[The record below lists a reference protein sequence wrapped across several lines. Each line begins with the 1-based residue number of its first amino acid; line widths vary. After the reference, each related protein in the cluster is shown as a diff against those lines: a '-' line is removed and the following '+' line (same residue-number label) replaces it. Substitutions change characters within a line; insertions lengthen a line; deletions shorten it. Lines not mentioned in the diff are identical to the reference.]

1 MKKFLFAAGAA
12 LLMMSCQQP
21 SGATMETEKGIRLA
35 YVRIDSMQSQ
45 YLYFQELVDELQ
57 QEEEEI
63 ISELQR
69 RQQSLQENIA
79 LYQQEAPKM
88 SARQR
93 EANEAD
99 LMRVQ
104 QQYLAIEQGAQQQ
117 LAQKQ
122 NDLTKQL
129 RKDMDNAIEVLKEEL
144 NLDFILLYEEGGQII
159 YANTE
164 FDITEQMV
172 DMLNENREAVTK
184 ETSTEESTDTSAV
197 E

>member
-1 MKKFLFAAGAA
+1 MKKILFAATAA

-21 SGATMETEKGIRLA
+21 ASNVSTEQGIRLA

-45 YLYFQELVDELQ
+45 YLYFQELVTELQ
-57 QEEEEI
+57 AEEEEI
-63 ISELQR
+63 VTELQR

-88 SARQR
+88 TPRQR

-104 QQYLAIEQGAQQQ
+104 QQYMAIEQGAQQK

-122 NDLTKQL
+122 SDLTVQL
-129 RKDMDNAIEVLKEEL
+129 RKDMDKAIEVLKDEL

-159 YANTE
+159 YANNNY
-164 FDITEQMV
+164 DITEQMV
-172 DMLNENREAVTK
+172 TMLNANREVPAEDVKATV
-184 ETSTEESTDTSAV
+184 SDTSAA

>member
-1 MKKFLFAAGAA
+1 MKKILFAATAA

-21 SGATMETEKGIRLA
+21 ATNVSTEQGIRLA

-45 YLYFQELVDELQ
+45 YLYFQELVTELQ
-57 QEEEEI
+57 AEEEEI
-63 ISELQR
+63 VTELQR
-69 RQQSLQENIA
+69 RQHSLQENIA

-88 SARQR
+88 TPRQR

-104 QQYLAIEQGAQQQ
+104 QQYMAIEQGAQQK

-122 NDLTKQL
+122 SDLTVQL
-129 RKDMDNAIEVLKEEL
+129 RKDMDKAIEVLKNEL

-159 YANTE
+159 YANNNY
-164 FDITEQMV
+164 DITEQMV
-172 DMLNENREAVTK
+172 TLLNENREVPAEDVE
-184 ETSTEESTDTSAV
+184 ETVSDTSAA

>member
-1 MKKFLFAAGAA
+1 MKKILFAATAA

-21 SGATMETEKGIRLA
+21 ASNVSTEQGIRLA

-45 YLYFQELVDELQ
+45 YLYFQELVTELQ
-57 QEEEEI
+57 AEEEEI
-63 ISELQR
+63 VTELQR

-88 SARQR
+88 TPRQR

-104 QQYLAIEQGAQQQ
+104 QQYMAIEQGAQQK

-122 NDLTKQL
+122 SDLTVQL
-129 RKDMDNAIEVLKEEL
+129 RKDMDKAIEVLKDEL

-159 YANTE
+159 YANNNY
-164 FDITEQMV
+164 DITEQMV
-172 DMLNENREAVTK
+172 TLLNENREVPAEDVEEAV
-184 ETSTEESTDTSAV
+184 SDTSAA

>member
-1 MKKFLFAAGAA
+1 MKKILFAATAA

-21 SGATMETEKGIRLA
+21 ATNVSTEQGIRLA

-45 YLYFQELVDELQ
+45 YLYFQELVTELQ
-57 QEEEEI
+57 AEEEEI
-63 ISELQR
+63 VTELQR

-88 SARQR
+88 TPRQR

-104 QQYLAIEQGAQQQ
+104 QQYMAIEQGAQQK

-122 NDLTKQL
+122 SDLTVQL
-129 RKDMDNAIEVLKEEL
+129 RKDMDKAIEVLKDEL

-159 YANTE
+159 YANNNY
-164 FDITEQMV
+164 DITEQMV
-172 DMLNENREAVTK
+172 TLLNENREAP
-184 ETSTEESTDTSAV
+184 TEETVSDTSAA